1 MWSGDWAKFPATPE
15 KSSSWFLCWNGPQCR
30 VSRSA
35 AVCFVEPQSFD
46 YWACWSWKV
55 KASNKHFARLW
66 VQKSYCK
73 QYRCQKT
80 ALESPYNSLYT
91 QAVPHNTYAELN
103 FELGKPVHTLI
114 KLKADFQ
121 SVLRSLGGLMFVS
134 LTNIG
139 GKSMLFVTNCLPY
152 LWGPFKFFF

>member
-15 KSSSWFLCWNGPQCR
+15 KSSSWFLCWNDPQCR

-91 QAVPHNTYAELN
+91 QAVPHNAYKESNIELA
-103 FELGKPVHTLI
+103 KPVMCSTVIRIWTFLRYVLI
-114 KLKADFQ
+114 YLHFDILFSKAE
-121 SVLRSLGGLMFVS
+121 
-134 LTNIG
+134 
-139 GKSMLFVTNCLPY
+139 KCA
-152 LWGPFKFFF
+152 